1 MGDEKAD
8 SGAAP
13 APQMPLDL
21 SLFDNEQDYLSA
33 SKCNYFLQLALKNKD
48 EIAAKGNRQIAQV
61 VEDTSLIIRQKL
73 DNIEKLQAEEISQAT
88 KNLKDLGR
96 SQQEIDSAQAY
107 LESHSCPGI
116 ATHKPIKSLVRAFE
130 DKAKSVLENSTTP
143 GVKAVSDKPVAL
155 PSAPPTPTPPVVS
168 TDAHQPNQPAT
179 AAPTRSV
186 FSAAPNRS
194 VFSGLGSSSYASSP
208 ALTGP
213 LYSGSDPSYVGPLYS
228 RGSLYSPGPLFG
240 SSATPAATSKLA
252 QPTATTSSMS
262 TYGVSTPALAS
273 SPSQCFT
280 PKPFGAQSAPPSNPP
295 QPTLFGFRPPP
306 AQPATPYLGVQLS
319 ASSNTPARP
328 ATSGG
333 LFGTGTASFN
343 TPAQPAVSGGLFG
356 AASAPSNTP
365 AQPAVSGGLFGAASA
380 PSNTL
385 AQPAPSGGGALST
398 AIPSS
403 NSSSKPAPSGS
414 NSIGEALKTST
425 NSPATQPTKPAANV
439 PQPSI
444 PSTQSATKIKRS
456 SSPEAMGDTKR
467 PRITTIR
474 ICQLVPE
481 DRPVQIDD
489 FIYVFRCPDVYVTN
503 KSESDGINPIQ
514 EPIKVLRLAARNGDV
529 AFPSANR
536 RFDLMDIALL
546 LAHKGMSLG
555 EMSRKGLTNL
565 V

>member
-1 MGDEKAD
+1 
-8 SGAAP
+8 
-13 APQMPLDL
+13 MPLDL

-61 VEDTSLIIRQKL
+61 VKDTSLIICQKL
-73 DNIEKLQAEEISQAT
+73 ANIEKLQAEEISQAT

-107 LESHSCPGI
+107 LGSHSCPGI
-116 ATHKPIKSLVRAFE
+116 PTHKPIKSLVCAFE
-130 DKAKSVLENSTTP
+130 DKAKSVLENTTTP
-143 GVKAVSDKPVAL
+143 GVKAVSNRPVAL
-155 PSAPPTPTPPVVS
+155 PSAPPMPTPPVVS
-168 TDAHQPNQPAT
+168 TDANQPNQPAT

-186 FSAAPNRS
+186 FSAAPNSS

-213 LYSGSDPSYVGPLYS
+213 LYSGS
-228 RGSLYSPGPLFG
+228 
-240 SSATPAATSKLA
+240 TP
-252 QPTATTSSMS
+252 SMS

-306 AQPATPYLGVQLS
+306 AQPATPYQGVQLS

-333 LFGTGTASFN
+333 LFGTVSNPFN
-343 TPAQPAVSGGLFG
+343 NSSQPAPASGLFG
-356 AASAPSNTP
+356 TVSTSSNTP
-365 AQPAVSGGLFGAASA
+365 AQPAVSGSLFGTVSASSNK
-380 PSNTL
+380 PS
-385 AQPAPSGGGALST
+385 QPAPSGGGALSSAT
-398 AIPSS
+398 PSS

-414 NSIGEALKTST
+414 NPIGESLYTST
-425 NSPATQPTKPAANV
+425 NPPATQPTKPAATV
-439 PQPSI
+439 PQTSI

-456 SSPEAMGDTKR
+456 SSPEAVGDTKR
-467 PRITTIR
+467 PRITVFDHGLCERTIR
-474 ICQLVPE
+474 IGQLVPE
-481 DRPVQIDD
+481 DRPIQIDD
-489 FIYVFRCPDVYVTN
+489 FIYVFRCPDWYVTN
-503 KSESDGINPIQ
+503 RTESDGINAIQ
-514 EPIKVLRLAARNGDV
+514 EPVRVLRLVARNGDV

-536 RFDLMDIALL
+536 RFDLVDIALF
-546 LAHKGMSLG
+546 LAHKGMSLA